1 MDYSDALI
9 TASTAFGECIVIPDH
24 EGKKSNW
31 KTGGNWRDAT
41 GPNSLFRIAAY
52 HFQYAKNGP
61 WFFCEPDCIPIKKDA
76 FDLVWNEYLAVAKP
90 FMGTIV
96 EMPGWNERIPRR
108 MNGVAIYAE
117 NAVMHAP
124 SLLRPTEFEPGK
136 ELAFDIAGANEV
148 VLKAHDSKLFQHI
161 AEMNGELPTFPKHQF
176 LIKPEVAFFHR
187 CKDGS
192 LIRMLAAG
200 GNGASGIETAP
211 GVRENTGSQRITL
224 SEFKK
229 RLRESEMELEPRKR
243 PRTRRRRKRRTIVRT
258 SEQREKMLENLAKA
272 RAIRAQK
279 SVDTKAV

>member
-1 MDYSDALI
+1 MDYHDAEEI
-9 TASTAFGECIVIPDH
+9 AQRAFTDGTIIPDH
-24 EGKKSNW
+24 EGRKSNW
-31 KTGGNWRDAT
+31 KTGDNWRDAA

-52 HFQYAKNGP
+52 HFQYAKKGP
-61 WFFCEPDCIPIKKDA
+61 WFFCEPDCIPIRKDA
-76 FDLVWNEYLAVAKP
+76 FDLVWNEYLAAAKP

-96 EMPGWNERIPRR
+96 EIPGWNERIPRR

-124 SLLRPTEFEPGK
+124 TLLRPTEFEPGK

-161 AEMNGELPTFPKHQF
+161 AEVNGELPTFPKHQY

-211 GVRENTGSQRITL
+211 GVRETTGSQRITL
-224 SEFKK
+224 SEFRS
-229 RLRESEMELEPRKR
+229 RLSQAEQELEPRKR
-243 PRTRRRRKRRTIVRT
+243 PRARRRRKRKPM
-258 SEQREKMLENLAKA
+258 SEATRQKLRDSWQRR
-272 RAIRAQK
+272 RAEEDLKRIA
-279 SVDTKAV
+279 